1 MIDTGGHIRAALG
14 DLKYT
19 WVTIVYICGM
29 YFISERIAVY
39 GKRFAGRKLY

>member
-1 MIDTGGHIRAALG
+1 MIATGGPIRIALG

-29 YFISERIAVY
+29 YFISERIAAY
-39 GKRFAGRKLY
+39 GKRFAGRELI